1 MNRRRRISRRAT
13 TPLSTVL
20 RPVLLHAA
28 TAAETAV
35 ATGKISAD
43 VAAEAAS
50 DEVAA
55 DADAAAAVGF
65 APAADTTFLRPS
77 TLRRKVKTVAA
88 TAAEIA
94 PAIVVGEAVIQTAA
108 ATIADR
114 VVTLIAARIP
124 HAPPLLPIPPKS
136 RLCCRVNRWRNIA
149 DARYPSPLLR

>member
-1 MNRRRRISRRAT
+1 
-13 TPLSTVL
+13 
-20 RPVLLHAA
+20 LLHAA

-50 DEVAA
+50 DAVA
-55 DADAAAAVGF
+55 ADAAAAAAAVF
-65 APAADTTFLRPS
+65 APAADTTFLHPS

-88 TAAEIA
+88 TAGEIA
-94 PAIVVGEAVIQTAA
+94 AAIVVDEADIQTAA

-124 HAPPLLPIPPKS
+124 HAPPLLPIPRKS
-136 RLCCRVNRWRNIA
+136 RLCCRVNHWRNIA
-149 DARYPSPLLR
+149 GARYPRLLLR

>member
-1 MNRRRRISRRAT
+1 
-13 TPLSTVL
+13 
-20 RPVLLHAA
+20 LLHAA
-28 TAAETAV
+28 TEAETAV

-50 DEVAA
+50 DAVAVA
-55 DADAAAAVGF
+55 ADAAAAAAAVF
-65 APAADTTFLRPS
+65 APAADTTFLHPS

-88 TAAEIA
+88 TAGEIA
-94 PAIVVGEAVIQTAA
+94 AAIVVDEADIQTAA

-124 HAPPLLPIPPKS
+124 HAPPLLPIPRKS

-149 DARYPSPLLR
+149 GARYPRLLLR